1 MEILFFLL
9 TTFYPLLYSLNI
21 NNFQNNQNSLLNS
34 FVGQNLNQDNGIL
47 SSLLEYLNK
56 YYNFNSLDQKDMT
69 LFNKCTN
76 KFFNKTSEVDNYLY
90 LLSFSGKEL
99 SDLGQETSCI
109 RNGFSYYLLSYDY
122 SLENKISKYPLK
134 IFKFFESKNFYTGL
148 CLFDECNEL
157 LQKIFINYK
166 DNKDEDISNTKIE
179 QIIHLEKL
187 GNDIKDKIDC
197 EKNPDTCKYE
207 PYYTL
212 NDKGTFDKDLT
223 DKERK
228 KYKLFYVFFVIIM
241 VLVCLELFV
250 SIFIYCGYYLF
261 NTKNLTNELYEE
273 SDLDDDEEN
282 SDEEPNEQII
292 YNNNSTSSKEKKDE
306 TMSQT
311 IVKTLYKYFSFVT
324 NIIILTLRKSKFFNN
339 KNMEILTKFRIL
351 VILLISFSTNFD
363 VYLKIPSK
371 GFFNDFL
378 YKEFYFVFLKFA
390 SFGIDMYICLDGF
403 EVMYKLM
410 NYYKKNYHDKG
421 YKKISFLG
429 LVKFYLFSLYKIVGF
444 IILFFIV
451 NYFNRY
457 YIYIHNGGTLYSY
470 YSNNI
475 NNNNINIFQMFN
487 PKYTFLSYFFP
498 SDDTFLFS
506 SKMSLLFI
514 NEFIAFTLLLLIFYI
529 GNILKSKI
537 YDYIIIIYIVVS
549 YLLSYPLYLWK
560 NNNSDVNELTE
571 FYTYNKIIRNI
582 SLIKYPHTLYN
593 HYLLGAFTGLICFY
607 LKDSLLNNS
616 MINEPE
622 KCPFNFCF
630 TIIEIFEYLVQKG
643 RKIWIFLSLTIQFL
657 LCMTYTIFINLK
669 NRGNKREEEIVLIS
683 LKDIPSLII
692 LYCYEAGLFILT
704 FCFNFILIFSHEIET
719 KNYENFNLLNLL
731 NQINF
736 SYVNTIYLLTY
747 SYYCYFVFQLKL
759 TYQNLWFITF
769 GLFIFFC
776 IENLILTIIFIMP
789 LKIVF
794 KTFLDKYLVFNQ
806 NALSMEE
813 IKYKNNES
821 KINNSGLS
829 NIGNNY
835 EDELEEDRNEISK

>member
-1 MEILFFLL
+1 MKILSFLL
-9 TTFYPLLYSLNI
+9 VTFYPLLYSLNI
-21 NNFQNNQNSLLNS
+21 NNFHSNQNLLLNS
-34 FVGQNLNQDNGIL
+34 FVKEKINADNGIL
-47 SSLLEYLNK
+47 KAIIDYLEKN
-56 YYNFNSLDQKDMT
+56 YNFDSYNDEDIE

-76 KFFNKTSEVDNYLY
+76 KFFNKTNEVDNYLY
-90 LLSFSGKEL
+90 LLAYSGKEL

-122 SLENKISKYPLK
+122 SLEKKISKYPLK
-134 IFKFFESKNFYTGL
+134 IFKFFENKNFYTGL
-148 CLFDECNEL
+148 CLFDECNDL
-157 LQKIFINYK
+157 LQKILNNY
-166 DNKDEDISNTKIE
+166 KDEDINNTKIE

-187 GNDIKDKIDC
+187 NNDIKDKIDC
-197 EKNPDTCKYE
+197 ENNPDTCKYE
-207 PYYTL
+207 PYYTM
-212 NDKGTFDKDLT
+212 NSQGVFDKELT
-223 DKERK
+223 NKERK
-228 KYKLFYVFFVIIM
+228 KYKIFYAFFVITII
-241 VLVCLELFV
+241 LVTLELLV
-250 SIFIYCGYYLF
+250 SVFIYCGYYLF

-282 SDEEPNEQII
+282 SDDEPLEQII
-292 YNNNSTSSKEKKDE
+292 YNNNSTSSKEKKDG

-311 IVKTLYKYFSFVT
+311 IVKILYKYFSFVT
-324 NIIILTLRKSKFFNN
+324 NMIILTVRKSRFFNN

-351 VILLISFSTNFD
+351 AILLISFSTNFD
-363 VYLKIPSK
+363 VYLKFPSK

-410 NYYKKNYHDKG
+410 NYYKKNYYDKG
-421 YKKISFLG
+421 CKKITFLG
-429 LVKFYLFSLYKIVGF
+429 LVKFYLYSVYKIIGF
-444 IILFFIV
+444 ILLFFIV

-475 NNNNINIFQMFN
+475 INSNSNIFQIFN
-487 PKYTFLSYFFP
+487 PKYTFLTYFFQ
-498 SDDTFLFS
+498 SDDPFLFS

-514 NEFIAFTLLLLIFYI
+514 NEFIAFTLLLLIFYF
-529 GNILKSKI
+529 GNILRSKI
-537 YDYIIIIYIVVS
+537 YDYIVIIYIFLT

-560 NNNSDVNELTE
+560 NNNSEVNELSAS
-571 FYTYNKIIRNI
+571 YTYNKIIRNI

-593 HYLLGAFTGLICFY
+593 HYLFGAFTGLICFY

-616 MINEPE
+616 MINEPD

-643 RKIWIFLSLTIQFL
+643 RKIWIFLSLLIQFL

-669 NRGNKREEEIVLIS
+669 NRGNEKEEELVVIS
-683 LKDIPSLII
+683 LEDVPSLKI

-704 FCFNFILIFSHEIET
+704 FCFIFILIFSHEIET
-719 KNYENFNLLNLL
+719 KNYENFNVLNLL

-776 IENLILTIIFIMP
+776 IENIIFTIIFIMP

-794 KTFLDKYLVFNQ
+794 KMLLDKYMVFTQ
-806 NALSMEE
+806 HALSMEE
-813 IKYKNNES
+813 IKYKNNEP

-829 NIGNNY
+829 NIENNY
-835 EDELEEDRNEISK
+835 EDELVDDKNEISK

>member
-1 MEILFFLL
+1 MKILFFLL
-9 TTFYPLLYSLNI
+9 TTLYPLLYSSNI
-21 NNFQNNQNSLLNS
+21 NNFQNNQNLLLNS
-34 FVGQNLNQDNGIL
+34 FIEQNLNDDSEIL
-47 SSLLEYLNK
+47 SQLLDFLSK
-56 YYNFNSLDQKDMT
+56 YYNFDPLDEKDMK

-76 KFFNKTSEVDNYLY
+76 KFFNKTNEVDNYLY
-90 LLSFSGKEL
+90 LLSFSGKEI

-122 SLENKISKYPLK
+122 SLEKKNSKYPLK

-157 LQKIFINYK
+157 LQKIFN
-166 DNKDEDISNTKIE
+166 NFKDEDINNTKIE

-187 GNDIKDKIDC
+187 SEDTKNKIDC
-197 EKNPDTCKYE
+197 EKNQETCKYE

-228 KYKLFYVFFVIIM
+228 KYKFFYVIFIITM
-241 VLVCLELFV
+241 IFVCLELLV
-250 SIFIYCGYYLF
+250 SLFIYCGYYLF

-282 SDEEPNEQII
+282 SDDEPNEQII

-311 IVKTLYKYFSFVT
+311 FVKTLYKYFSFVT

-339 KNMEILTKFRIL
+339 KNMEILTKFRVL
-351 VILLISFSTNFD
+351 SILLISFSTNFD

-421 YKKISFLG
+421 YKKISFIG
-429 LVKFYLFSLYKIVGF
+429 LLKFYLFSVYKIIGF

-457 YIYIHNGGTLYSY
+457 YIYIHNGGTFYSY

-475 NNNNINIFQMFN
+475 INNNNNIFQMFN

-498 SDDTFLFS
+498 SDDAFLFS

-537 YDYIIIIYIVVS
+537 YDYIILIYILVS
-549 YLLSYPLYLWK
+549 YLLSFPLYLWK
-560 NNNSDVNELTE
+560 NKNCEVNELSE
-571 FYTYNKIIRNI
+571 NYTYNKIIRNI

-593 HYLLGAFTGLICFY
+593 HYFLGALTGLICFY
-607 LKDSLLNNS
+607 LKDSLFNNS
-616 MINEPE
+616 MINEPG
-622 KCPFNFCF
+622 KCPFQFCF

-643 RKIWIFLSLTIQFL
+643 RKVWIFLSLTIQFL

-669 NRGNKREEEIVLIS
+669 NRGNEKKDEIVVIS
-683 LKDIPSLII
+683 LEDIPSLVI

-704 FCFNFILIFSHEIET
+704 FCFNFILIFSYEIET

-736 SYVNTIYLLTY
+736 SYINTIYLLTY

-776 IENLILTIIFIMP
+776 FENIILTIIFIMP

-794 KTFLDKYLVFNQ
+794 KTLLDKYFVSNQ
-806 NALSMEE
+806 NSLSMEE
-813 IKYKNNES
+813 IKYKSNET

-829 NIGNNY
+829 NMGNNY
-835 EDELEEDRNEISK
+835 EDELDDDRNEISK